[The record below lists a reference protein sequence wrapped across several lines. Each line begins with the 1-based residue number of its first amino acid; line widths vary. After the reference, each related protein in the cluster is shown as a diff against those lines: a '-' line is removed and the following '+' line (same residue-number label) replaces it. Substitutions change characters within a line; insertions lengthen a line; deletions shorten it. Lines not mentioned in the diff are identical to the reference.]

1 MALVCGSRVSTE
13 AVACPHCG
21 VAQPAPPKRHPALRV
36 GLLVICIAIAAGIWV
51 KIRGG
56 PNSGGQSALVATS
69 PVRVNADPAAATA
82 GHQRS
87 AAEWA
92 AQFEQQAEVKT
103 EESHRDKTASN
114 ETAADGDKAAL
125 IKALPKTGTKE
136 DMEAAAQAA
145 KKKQAAEK
153 AKQELAAPKVKPPPA
168 SGDAEIYLAQEAIR
182 KIMREPSSAVFED
195 VFFVDDRKSE
205 TGDYVPVV
213 CGTVNG
219 RNGFGGMTGP
229 RHFVAIMAEQAQ
241 GLWLE
246 GTTPQN
252 VIREEWNRFCAGSH

>member
-1 MALVCGSRVSTE
+1 
-13 AVACPHCG
+13 
-21 VAQPAPPKRHPALRV
+21 
-36 GLLVICIAIAAGIWV
+36 VICIAIAAGIWV

-213 CGTVNG
+213 CGTVK
-219 RNGFGGMTGP
+219 FGEMTGP
-229 RHFVAIMAEQAQ
+229 HHFVALMDKQAQ
-241 GLWLE
+241 ALWLE
-246 GTTPQN
+246 GSTPQN
-252 VIREEWNRFCAGSH
+252 VLASEWNRFCAGSHNETIASAIRQAH